1 MRSRSGD
8 WRFFKQDFFT
18 PRPLAS
24 VVYSSES
31 LVHRSL
37 NTQVKILYIAH
48 RVPYPPNKGEKI
60 RTFHQIQQLAKN
72 HTIHLCAFVDDPD
85 DVPHVSS
92 LRKYCASVEVA
103 YRGGSVGNYFHA
115 AVGFLRGLP
124 LSISLFHRHALAKK
138 VLQKVTTERF
148 DCIIGS
154 SSLMAQYVSLCSNIP
169 KILDFIDVDS
179 EKWRSYAQRRSFPLS
194 FIYRLEAERLA
205 RYEKETAQL
214 SDHCFLVSEEEK
226 CILQRRVNGHPVSVI
241 SNGVDIEYFSPS
253 GDVRETSQPAIVFT
267 GVMDY
272 FPNVDA
278 VRYFCR
284 DMLPLVLR
292 TMPTAQFN
300 IVGRN
305 PTRQVRELGKHANVV
320 VTGAVADV
328 RPYLA
333 QASVSIAPFRLARGV
348 QNKILESMAMG
359 VPVVGT
365 TQAFKGIAATE
376 QHGIRIADDPRSFA
390 QHVLTLLQGDVSLRR
405 QAGFQARRFVER
417 HHRWED
423 QGANLERLIEDVVRK
438 HRQKQNDVYRRD
450 AEYAE

>member
-1 MRSRSGD
+1 L
-8 WRFFKQDFFT
+8 KQDFFT

-24 VVYSSES
+24 VAYSSES

-48 RVPYPPNKGEKI
+48 RFPYPPNKGEKI
-60 RTFHQIQQLAKN
+60 RTFHQIQELSKN

-85 DVPHVSS
+85 DMPHVSA
-92 LRKYCASVEVA
+92 LRKFCASVEVV
-103 YRGGSVGNYFHA
+103 YRVGSAVSYLRA
-115 AVGFLRGLP
+115 AIGFLSGLP
-124 LSISLFHRHALAKK
+124 LSISLFRRRALADK
-138 VLQKVTTERF
+138 VLRNVTAERF

-154 SSLMAQYVSLCSNIP
+154 SSSMAQYLSLCSNVP

-179 EKWRSYAQRRSFPLS
+179 EKWRSYAQCRSFPLS
-194 FIYRLEAERLA
+194 FIYRVEAERLA
-205 RYEKETAQL
+205 RYENEMAQL
-214 SDHCFLVSEEEK
+214 CDHCLLVSEEES
-226 CILQRRVNGHPVSVI
+226 CILRRRVDGHPVSVI
-241 SNGVDIEYFSPS
+241 SNGVDIEYFVPC
-253 GDVRETSQPAIVFT
+253 GDVRERSQPAIVFT

-284 DMLPLVLR
+284 DIFPLVLR
-292 TMPTAQFN
+292 TMPKAQFN
-300 IVGRN
+300 IIGRN
-305 PTRQVRELGKHANVV
+305 PARQVRELGNDANVV
-320 VTGAVADV
+320 VTGTVADV

-333 QASVSIAPFRLARGV
+333 GASVSVAPFRLARGV

-376 QHGIRIADDPRSFA
+376 QNGVRISDDPHSFA
-390 QHVLTLLQGDVSLRR
+390 EHVVTLLQGDMSLRHE
-405 QAGFQARRFVER
+405 AGLQARRFVER

-423 QGANLERLIEDVVRK
+423 QGASLERLIEDVVRK
-438 HRQKQNDVYRRD
+438 HRQKEDDVHRRD